1 MKALQVNK
9 ELVFIYG
16 IIALGISS
24 VITQIIFI
32 REFLNVFYGNE
43 LIFGIIIA
51 SWMLLTAMGA
61 FIGKS
66 SAKIRKKERAVIGLQ
81 LLSAV
86 FPLLSVFLLRWLR
99 DFIFPS
105 GIMLS
110 PMDGI
115 TVSLAFLLPYCLVS
129 GYLFTFFSIAF
140 SERLSS
146 NQISRVYYF
155 DTIGSIIGGILFNFF
170 LVFILNNLQV
180 LYVLL
185 IINLTAAFAISLTF
199 RKKRSTIVLAI
210 VTIAFVYLTFSY
222 DLEKYTR
229 EKQYYDQEL
238 VYCHD
243 TPYGNLVVTKTGSQ
257 LNFFEN
263 SMLLFSTDNVI
274 DNEEAVHYAMLQHP
288 DPHKVLL
295 ISGGVNGLAKEILKY
310 KVDSIDYLEINP
322 ALVELGKKYTHNLE
336 SPKIEIINEDARYY
350 LKHTD
355 EKFDVVIIALPDP
368 TTAQLNRFYTLEFFN
383 ELKAKMN
390 DEGIISFG
398 LSSSADYIS
407 PEIKNINSVM
417 YNTLNKVFKNILIIP
432 GNKNFFIA
440 SDRKL
445 NSNITELVSLR
456 EIDNAYVNA
465 YYIDD
470 DLINDRM
477 NYVLKHIDKSTVV
490 NKDFYPVVYY
500 HQLRFWMSH
509 FTGNYYIIILI
520 TLVIITVLFLLRLR
534 PVNLC
539 LFTGGFAASS
549 MEVLILVAFQIIY
562 GFVYQ
567 IVGII
572 ITLFMA
578 GLAIGSY
585 YINKKIKQQSVMNFL
600 KIQTGIIIYCFVLP
614 LVIYLAGL
622 SSSRFLVELFFL
634 LLILILGILTGMSFS
649 LASRIIK
656 EPVTHIAAES
666 YGADLFG
673 SAIGA
678 LVLSTFLLPLL
689 GIFEACILT
698 GLLNVL
704 SGVYL
709 FFKRKIY
716 FV

>member
-9 ELVFIYG
+9 ELVYIYG

-51 SWMLLTAMGA
+51 SWMLLTAAGA

-66 SAKIRKKERAVIGLQ
+66 SAKIRKKERTFIGLQ
-81 LLSAV
+81 LLSAI
-86 FPLLSVFLLRWLR
+86 FPLLSVFLLRWMR

-115 TVSLAFLLPYCLVS
+115 TVSFAFLLPYCLVS
-129 GYLFTFFSIAF
+129 GYLFTFFSYAL
-140 SERLSS
+140 SEKLNN

-155 DTIGSIIGGILFNFF
+155 DTIGSIVGGIVFNFF
-170 LVFILNNLQV
+170 LVFFLNNLQV

-185 IINLTAAFAISLTF
+185 IVNLTAAFAISLTF
-199 RKKRSTIVLAI
+199 RKKRSTIVLAV
-210 VTIAFVYLTFSY
+210 VTLAFIFLTFNY
-222 DLEKYTR
+222 NLEKYTR
-229 EKQYYDQEL
+229 EKQYFEQEL
-238 VYCHD
+238 VYCKD
-243 TPYGNLVVTKTGSQ
+243 TPYGNLVVTKTGNQ

-274 DNEEAVHYAMLQHP
+274 ENEEAVHYAMLQHP

-322 ALVELGKKYTHNLE
+322 VLVELGKKYTHNLE
-336 SPKIEIINEDARYY
+336 NPKIRIINEDARFF

-383 ELKAKMN
+383 ELKTKLN
-390 DEGIISFG
+390 NEGVISFA

-417 YNTLNKVFKNILIIP
+417 YNTLGKVFNNIMIIP
-432 GNKNFFIA
+432 GNKNFFVA

-445 NSNITELVSLR
+445 HSNITELVLSH
-456 EIDNAYVNA
+456 EIDNAYVNV
-465 YYIDD
+465 YYLDD
-470 DLINDRM
+470 ELIKDRM
-477 NYVLKHIDKSTVV
+477 NYVLKNIDENAVV
-490 NKDFYPVVYY
+490 NKDFHPVVYY
-500 HQLRFWMSH
+500 HQLEFWMSH
-509 FTGNYYIIILI
+509 FKGNYYLILI
-520 TLVIITVLFLLRLR
+520 TLAVITILFLFRLK

-549 MEVLILVAFQIIY
+549 MEVVILVAFQIIY

-578 GLAIGSY
+578 GLALGSF
-585 YINKKIKQQSVMNFL
+585 YINKKIKNQSVVSFL
-600 KIQTGIIIYCFVLP
+600 KIQTAIIIYCFVLP
-614 LVIYLAGL
+614 AVIYLAGL
-622 SSSRFLVELFFL
+622 SSSRFLIEFLFL
-634 LLILILGILTGMSFS
+634 LFILILGVLTGMSFS
-649 LASRIIK
+649 LASRIIRK
-656 EPVTHIAAES
+656 PVTHIAAET

-689 GIFEACILT
+689 GIFEACFLT

-704 SGVYL
+704 SGIFL
-709 FFKRKIY
+709 FLKRKLY
-716 FV
+716 FI

>member
-1 MKALQVNK
+1 MKSLQVNK

-16 IIALGISS
+16 VIALGVSS
-24 VITQIIFI
+24 VVTQIIFI

-51 SWMLLTAMGA
+51 SWMLLTAAGA
-61 FIGKS
+61 YIGKS
-66 SAKIRKKERAVIGLQ
+66 SVKIVRKERTLIGLQ
-81 LLSAV
+81 LLSAI
-86 FPLLSVFLLRWLR
+86 FPLLSVFLLRWMR
-99 DFIFPS
+99 DLIFPA

-115 TVSLAFLLPYCLVS
+115 TVSLTFLLPYCMVS
-129 GYLFTFFSIAF
+129 GYLFTFFSYAL
-140 SERLSS
+140 SEILNS
-146 NQISRVYYF
+146 NQVGRVYYF
-155 DTIGSIIGGILFNFF
+155 DTIGSIIGGMVFNFL
-170 LVFILNNLQV
+170 LVFVLNNIQV

-199 RKKRSTIVLAI
+199 RKKRSTFVLAA
-210 VTIAFVYLTFSY
+210 VTIIFIILTFNY

-229 EKQYYDQEL
+229 ERQYHDQQL
-238 VYCHD
+238 VYCKD
-243 TPYGNLVVTKTGSQ
+243 TPYGNLVVTQTGSQ

-263 SMLLFSTDNVI
+263 SMLLFSTDNTI

-288 DPHKVLL
+288 DPRRVLL

-310 KVDSIDYLEINP
+310 AVDSIDYLEINP
-322 ALVELGKKYTHNLE
+322 VLVELGKKYTHNLE
-336 SPKIEIINEDARYY
+336 NPRIKIINEDARFF
-350 LKHTD
+350 LKHTN
-355 EKFDVVIIALPDP
+355 EKFDVVIVALPDP

-383 ELKAKMN
+383 ELKTKLN
-390 DEGIISFG
+390 DEGVISFS

-417 YNTLNKVFKNILIIP
+417 YNTLGKVFRNIMIIP

-445 NSNITELVSLR
+445 LSNITELVQDR
-456 EIDNAYVNA
+456 ELDNAYVNP
-465 YYIDD
+465 YYLDD
-470 DLINDRM
+470 ELIRDRM
-477 NYVLKHIDKSTVV
+477 NYVLKNIDTDAAV
-490 NKDFYPVVYY
+490 NKDFHPVVYY
-500 HQLRFWMSH
+500 HQLKFWMSH
-509 FTGNYYIIILI
+509 FKGNYYLILTLLAVITIIF
-520 TLVIITVLFLLRLR
+520 LFRLK

-549 MEVLILVAFQIIY
+549 MEVVILVAFQIIY

-578 GLAIGSY
+578 GLALGSY
-585 YINKKIKQQSVMNFL
+585 FVNKKMKEQSLMKFL
-600 KIQTGIIIYCFVLP
+600 KIQSGIVLYCFAIP
-614 LVIYLAGL
+614 IVIYFAGL
-622 SSSRFLVELFFL
+622 FTSRFLVELLFL
-634 LLILILGILTGMSFS
+634 LFIFILGTLTGMSFS
-649 LASRIIK
+649 LGTRIIRK
-656 EPVTHIAAES
+656 PVTHIAAET

-698 GLLNVL
+698 GFLNIL
-704 SGVYL
+704 SGLFLYL
-709 FFKRKIY
+709 KRKQY
-716 FV
+716 TV